1 MLVGCLR
8 FTPLPGRGPPSDAR
22 ARRRDT
28 RALRDVPSGRR
39 ADVISRVVISFLTC
53 MAHGLTLTLFGRAPP
68 SRAHTRVV
76 QRSSSCE
83 TESIMSCG
91 ARASRSRLISL
102 SLSLSDSLTRPL
114 SYLCSRPGWHT
125 ASSPGARRFRST
137 QHAPSSARRG
147 LRTGEARR
155 GNAGQGEASRSAVR
169 WQGQTPKFGHA

>member
-1 MLVGCLR
+1 MFQLIVV
-8 FTPLPGRGPPSDAR
+8 SDM
-22 ARRRDT
+22 
-28 RALRDVPSGRR
+28 
-39 ADVISRVVISFLTC
+39 ISLYCHFIFTC